1 MHWTRLV
8 LVILLATILQ
18 LALNNFLPIAFRPDL
33 LIIVMVFFVANT
45 EGNWPII
52 AAFAVGFAADLI
64 SPVSMMGPHT
74 IAFGVT
80 GSLLAL
86 ARRSITLDNAVFV
99 GIAVFIVC
107 YIAGVLSQFLISF
120 HQQTPPGAYLS
131 LLWASLASA
140 VIGPYIY
147 SMLRAASDFFGTRQ
161 HRTGHRGK

>member
-18 LALNNFLPIAFRPDL
+18 LMLNNFLNFAFRPDM

-52 AAFAVGFAADLI
+52 AAFVAGFAADLI
-64 SPVSMMGPHT
+64 SPMSMGPHT

-86 ARRSITLDNAVFV
+86 ARRSVTLDNAVFV
-99 GIAVFIVC
+99 GITIFLICCV
-107 YIAGVLSQFLISF
+107 AGAFSQFLISF
-120 HQQTPPGAYLS
+120 RQPTPSGAYLS

-147 SMLRAASDFFGTRQ
+147 SILGAASEFFGTRQ
-161 HRTGHRGK
+161 HHSNHRSK

>member
-18 LALNNFLPIAFRPDL
+18 LMLNNFLNIAFRPDL

-52 AAFAVGFAADLI
+52 AAFVAGFATDLI
-64 SPVSMMGPHT
+64 SPMSMMGPHT

-86 ARRSITLDNAVFV
+86 ARRSVTLDNAVFV
-99 GIAVFIVC
+99 GIAVFITC
-107 YIAGVLSQFLISF
+107 YVAGVLSQFLISF
-120 HQQTPPGAYLS
+120 RQLTPSGAYLS
-131 LLWASLASA
+131 LFWASLASA

-147 SMLRAASDFFGTRQ
+147 SILGAASEFFGTRQ
-161 HRTGHRGK
+161 HRLGHRSK

>member
-18 LALNNFLPIAFRPDL
+18 LVLNNFLNIALRPDL

-52 AAFAVGFAADLI
+52 AAFATGFTADLI
-64 SPVSMMGPHT
+64 SMSMGPHT

-80 GSLLAL
+80 GSLLAM

-99 GIAVFIVC
+99 GIAVFVIC
-107 YIAGVLSQFLISF
+107 YVAGALAQFLISF
-120 HQQTPPGAYLS
+120 RQPTPSGAYLS

-147 SMLRAASDFFGTRQ
+147 SILGAASEFFGTRQ
-161 HRTGHRGK
+161 HRLGHRGK

>member
-18 LALNNFLPIAFRPDL
+18 LMLNNFLNIAFRPDL

-52 AAFAVGFAADLI
+52 AAFTAGFAADLI
-64 SPVSMMGPHT
+64 SMSMGPHT

-86 ARRSITLDNAVFV
+86 ARRSVTLDNAVFV
-99 GIAVFIVC
+99 GIAVFVIC
-107 YIAGVLSQFLISF
+107 YVAGLFSQFLISF
-120 HQQTPPGAYLS
+120 RQPTPSGAYLS

-140 VIGPYIY
+140 VIGPYIC
-147 SMLRAASDFFGTRQ
+147 SILGAASEFFGTRQ
-161 HRTGHRGK
+161 HHRGK